1 MESLFYYF
9 IISIFLLRIY
19 IHPFHLKRAALSRS
33 QPSVS
38 VLSCDSAAAEVQ
50 AEETVTF
57 PFSFTESFFFLNK
70 YISAQCH
77 VFTFSAA
84 AEILFYC
91 CQYKKKKTT
100 ESWEYLHCRPE
111 LLLFVLYSVCQT
123 LRQREACRCRQQLC
137 LCLLITTL
145 SGLNHWSPPV
155 LSPFCYVLSNSLL
168 LPQRCLL
175 LPCGPQLV
183 PDNLPLF
190 SGAFCLF
197 SNISPPLKPEQLW
210 LFFFFF
216 LSLHLFAFFPLPS
229 SSGSRFRYLS
239 VFLWWN
245 IFGWVPLFCTC
256 DFIFGGIHS
265 VPFLFTSLFSLT
277 LNMLHI
283 HRVQRRSDDTLAMPA
298 VYFA

>member
-1 MESLFYYF
+1 MFSLFQLLLRFYF
-9 IISIFLLRIY
+9 IAASI
-19 IHPFHLKRAALSRS
+19 
-33 QPSVS
+33 
-38 VLSCDSAAAEVQ
+38 
-50 AEETVTF
+50 
-57 PFSFTESFFFLNK
+57 
-70 YISAQCH
+70 
-77 VFTFSAA
+77 
-84 AEILFYC
+84 
-91 CQYKKKKTT
+91 KKKTT

-210 LFFFFF
+210 LFFFF
-216 LSLHLFAFFPLPS
+216 LKSASLCFFFPSLLLQVAVLGIFQCFCDEIFLAEFLFSAHVILFLGGFIPFRFFLRITFLPDVECVAY
-229 SSGSRFRYLS
+229 SSGSKA
-239 VFLWWN
+239 LWWY
-245 IFGWVPLFCTC
+245 IGHACCLFC
-256 DFIFGGIHS
+256 I
-265 VPFLFTSLFSLT
+265 V
-277 LNMLHI
+277 
-283 HRVQRRSDDTLAMPA
+283 A
-298 VYFA
+298 

>member
-1 MESLFYYF
+1 MFSLFQLLLRFYF
-9 IISIFLLRIY
+9 IAASI
-19 IHPFHLKRAALSRS
+19 
-33 QPSVS
+33 
-38 VLSCDSAAAEVQ
+38 
-50 AEETVTF
+50 
-57 PFSFTESFFFLNK
+57 
-70 YISAQCH
+70 
-77 VFTFSAA
+77 
-84 AEILFYC
+84 
-91 CQYKKKKTT
+91 KKKTT

-210 LFFFFF
+210 LSFFLKSASLCFFF
-216 LSLHLFAFFPLPS
+216 LPS

-256 DFIFGGIHS
+256 DFIFGGFILFRFFLHHFSPWRWMCCIFIGFKGALMIHW
-265 VPFLFTSLFSLT
+265 PCLLFILHSCIKHN
-277 LNMLHI
+277 NMPHMAEDVHVYILLPVHHI
-283 HRVQRRSDDTLAMPA
+283 SYPVFEWEKNKTVTNTTVQLC
-298 VYFA
+298 